1 MAQFVF
7 SLEEMSDQNQ
17 QNVIFSD
24 MPYQIIM
31 TGAWTCTI
39 FKHYSFHHTGR
50 QKKSHFKPF
59 PHIHCSPELLWEQKC
74 PENKGLL
81 ESVYFLIAPL
91 CTDFIKARTVNSELE
106 KGCSVSWSL
115 LSLLRHYP
123 RSSQREYFQQQ
134 NWHGYFTTVFKCDRG
149 QVWAE
154 SSSLKSKKY
163 FILIPCKWHWDS
175 VSNLWSLQY

>member
-1 MAQFVF
+1 MHELDQ
-7 SLEEMSDQNQ
+7 SLN
-17 QNVIFSD
+17 
-24 MPYQIIM
+24 II
-31 TGAWTCTI
+31 AFTI
-39 FKHYSFHHTGR
+39 QEDKRRAHL
-50 QKKSHFKPF
+50 SHFKPF
-59 PHIHCSPELLWEQKC
+59 PYIHCSPELLWEQKC

-123 RSSQREYFQQQ
+123 RPSQREYFQQQ

-163 FILIPCKWHWDS
+163 FVLIHWKWHWDS
-175 VSNLWSLQY
+175 VSNLWSLQS